1 METRRE
7 TLKIIG
13 AIGTT
18 CAFPFAADEL
28 YGQTAAP
35 AGAAHEHEHPGAV
48 PPGPA
53 GPYTAKFFT
62 EPEMAVVS
70 RVSDLIIPPTD
81 TPGAV
86 AAGVPRYI
94 DGVVSANPEHQKRYR
109 EGIAFLDGEAAS
121 KFGKKFMELGEDQQ
135 IVLLTPLSEAAF
147 RSEMKGPGEVFFH
160 AIKSMTA
167 DGYYTSYAGLVQEL
181 GYKGNTA
188 LASFPGCAHQH

>member
-13 AIGTT
+13 AVGTT

-28 YGQTAAP
+28 YGQTVPAAV
-35 AGAAHEHEHPGAV
+35 HEHDHPGAV
-48 PPGPA
+48 PPAPA

-62 EPEMAVVS
+62 VPEMAVVS

-86 AAGVPRYI
+86 AAGVPKYI
-94 DGVVSANPEHQKRYR
+94 DGVVSANANHQKLYR
-109 EGIAFLDGEAAS
+109 DGIAFLDSEATA
-121 KFGKKFMELGEDQQ
+121 KFGKKFVEIGEDQQ

-147 RSEMKGPGEVFFH
+147 RGDTKGAGESFFH

-188 LASFPGCAHQH
+188 LASFPGCTHQH